1 MPEPIPFPGT
11 VRAIGETFSVWTL
24 RAGRE
29 EAERRGIVPADID
42 AATRYDRRL
51 ATYML
56 GQLGS
61 HEQQAKRVGEIGL
74 RRFIGSMEDDA
85 A

>member
-11 VRAIGETFSVWTL
+11 VRAIGETFPAPMIRV
-24 RAGRE
+24 GRE
-29 EAERRGIVPADID
+29 EAERRGITPAAID
-42 AATRYDRRL
+42 AVTRHDRRL

-61 HEQQAKRVGEIGL
+61 QDPDHRRSGEFGL
-74 RRFIGSMEDDA
+74 RRLIGSMERA

>member
-1 MPEPIPFPGT
+1 MPDAIPFPGAI
-11 VRAIGETFSVWTL
+11 RAIGETFSVWTL

-29 EAERRGIVPADID
+29 EAERRGIAAADID
-42 AATRYDRRL
+42 AVTRYDRRL

-61 HEQQAKRVGEIGL
+61 PEHHAQRAGETGL
-74 RRFIGSMEDDA
+74 RRLIGSMEHDA